1 MSTFELAKSR
11 TIRDMQSREVHT
23 AESWTAILLQNTSRL
38 ANEEEQAKYWA
49 WILNPTED
57 EDVPKPELAPM
68 THSENI
74 PQNYTVKVLSTLG
87 VEEEEEK
94 NEQVN
99 LQMTNKV
106 HRNGLASYIL
116 TKPKTDSEML
126 PKLPESLGLLQ
137 LETDEKTASET

>member
-11 TIRDMQSREVHT
+11 TIRDMQSRQVHT
-23 AESWTAILLQNTSRL
+23 AESWAAILLQNTSRL
-38 ANEEEQAKYWA
+38 TNEEDQAKYWA

-57 EDVPKPELAPM
+57 EDVPKPSLIAM

-74 PQNYTVKVLSTLG
+74 PQNYTVSVSPTLA

-99 LQMTNKV
+99 IELENKV
-106 HRNGLASYIL
+106 QRNGLASFIL
-116 TKPKTDSEML
+116 TRPRTDSKKSPEL
-126 PKLPESLGLLQ
+126 SESLGLLQ

>member
-23 AESWTAILLQNTSRL
+23 SESWASILLQNTSRL
-38 ANEEEQAKYWA
+38 TNEEEQAKYWA

-57 EDVPKPELAPM
+57 EDVPKPDLTPM
-68 THSENI
+68 THTENI
-74 PQNYTVKVLSTLG
+74 PQDYTVRTTLA
-87 VEEEEEK
+87 VEDEEEK
-94 NEQVN
+94 NEEVN

-116 TKPKTDSEML
+116 TRPKTDSEMS
-126 PKLPESLGLLQ
+126 PKLPESLDLLQ